1 MAITAK
7 EVFHVNN
14 EMINSDITRNE
25 MSMSNGESCVNGT
38 NTSSRIKLIG
48 KQSQDLTAT
57 DVPEPINLL
66 VTETVDAGL
75 LGELHN
81 ENYLIFVLNIT
92 KG

>member
-14 EMINSDITRNE
+14 EMINSDIIRNG
-25 MSMSNGESCVNGT
+25 MSLSNGESCINGT
-38 NTSSRIKLIG
+38 NRSSRIKLIG

-75 LGELHN
+75 LGESYN
-81 ENYLIFVLNIT
+81 ANF
-92 KG
+92 